1 MSDSF
6 ETPWTVAHKDPL
18 SMGFSRQESWSG
30 LPFLTP
36 VDLPNPGIE
45 PMSPALAGGF
55 FTTEPP
61 GKPVCIYAHVI
72 KKHVKSLAGKV
83 KVEFSTKGQL
93 INYYLKESE
102 NFQVKFSGLFRLY
115 MEAADTVKPVSRM
128 TKVWKLLEVEVDM
141 RVIVFFFYI

>member
-1 MSDSF
+1 M
-6 ETPWTVAHKDPL
+6 
-18 SMGFSRQESWSG
+18 
-30 LPFLTP
+30 
-36 VDLPNPGIE
+36 
-45 PMSPALAGGF
+45 
-55 FTTEPP
+55 
-61 GKPVCIYAHVI
+61 
-72 KKHVKSLAGKV
+72 
-83 KVEFSTKGQL
+83 TKGQL